1 MATIK
6 DVAKLAGVS
15 ICTVS
20 RALANKENITPKTM
34 EKVLSAVRELDY
46 KPNYSARSLK
56 TGNTDTLGL
65 IVPDITNPYY
75 PKVAKSIEEY
85 AARHGY
91 MILLCNSNEDLNK
104 EKRLVDTLKK
114 RNVDGVIILPCSR
127 HIEHFKRFE
136 KGHIPYV
143 FLNRSFQDVPNCVPS
158 DNFYGAYVMT
168 KYVVEQG
175 HRNISAAY
183 LSFENQIYQERYEGT
198 LEALREYGL
207 ERCAENFLFN
217 IKDIG
222 DSYKRIRALLESDH
236 RPTALIA
243 ANDMMCF
250 GAYSAASNCGLRIP
264 EDFSVTGYDDI
275 SMASLMMPPLTSF
288 RQPEDEMAKGG
299 VDYLLEC
306 MVGENPA
313 PPKRLRGE
321 LVIRQ
326 SVCPP
331 GTQMSGMEK

>member
-56 TGNTDTLGL
+56 IGSTDTLGL

-85 AARHGY
+85 AEKKGY

-127 HIEHFKRFE
+127 HIEHFRGFDNA
-136 KGHIPYV
+136 GIPYV
-143 FLNRSFQDVPNCVPS
+143 FLNRSFKGTANCIPS
-158 DNFYGAYVMT
+158 DNFYGAYTVT
-168 KYVVEQG
+168 KYVIGKG
-175 HRNISAAY
+175 HRNICAAY
-183 LSFENQIYQERYEGT
+183 LGFENQIYQERFQGT
-198 LEALREYGL
+198 MEALREHGL
-207 ERCAENFLFN
+207 EQCVKQFIFD
-217 IKDIG
+217 IKDIQ
-222 DSYKRIRALLESDH
+222 DSYMRIRKVLEGRD

-243 ANDMMCF
+243 ANDMLCF
-250 GAYSAASNCGLRIP
+250 GAYSAASDCGLSIP
-264 EDFSVTGYDDI
+264 GDFSVTGYDDI

-288 RQPEDEMAKGG
+288 RQPEDVMAKGG

-306 MVGENPA
+306 IAGNSPA
-313 PPKRLRGE
+313 PPARLRGE
-321 LVIRQ
+321 LVVRQ
-326 SVCPP
+326 SVCDIR
-331 GTQMSGMEK
+331 GDICL